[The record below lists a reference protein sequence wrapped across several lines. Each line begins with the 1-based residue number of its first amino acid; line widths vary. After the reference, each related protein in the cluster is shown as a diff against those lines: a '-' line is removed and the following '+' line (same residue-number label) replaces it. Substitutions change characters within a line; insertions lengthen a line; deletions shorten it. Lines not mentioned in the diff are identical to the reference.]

1 MWIHALIDPQAGK
14 IPWRRKWQ
22 PTPVFLPAES
32 HGQRS
37 LAGYSPWG
45 FKESEM
51 TERPTLTMH
60 STVPGAKKMEETQY
74 LSSEGLHV
82 IQIHPNA
89 DTRVQAIQMELKY

>member
-1 MWIHALIDPQAGK
+1 
-14 IPWRRKWQ
+14 
-22 PTPVFLPAES
+22 
-32 HGQRS
+32 
-37 LAGYSPWG
+37 
-45 FKESEM
+45 M